1 VILPLKYEQIS
12 SLTPIALEQ
21 SYIFYGNVHLRPE
34 RSVFA
39 ADVEDGEVRAVGAY
53 LQGMPFHAFS
63 LQLLAAEGEYDATDM
78 LNYFRQQPSVDM
90 PEGQTGVFGLPQAAF
105 ERVKIPGIRAQRT
118 LQLMKLVA
126 PDRLLAP
133 GSSRLLAPS
142 EGQLAVALAGQV
154 GMISFRAEEV
164 EEMPHIALFSEQD
177 EPMALAGFHVYDDA
191 FVEIGN
197 IGTSEKH
204 RKKGLGTQIASDISR
219 MGLEKSPNVYLM
231 VFADNPAAIR
241 VYEKLGYETVS
252 RYAFIE
258 FEFAW

>member
-1 VILPLKYEQIS
+1 M
-12 SLTPIALEQ
+12 
-21 SYIFYGNVHLRPE
+21 
-34 RSVFA
+34 FA
-39 ADVEDGEVRAVGAY
+39 ADVGDGEVRAVGAY

-133 GSSRLLAPS
+133 GGSRLLAPS

-164 EEMPHIALFSEQD
+164 EEMPHIALFPNRTSQWLW
-177 EPMALAGFHVYDDA
+177 LAFTSTTMLLWRS
-191 FVEIGN
+191 
-197 IGTSEKH
+197 GTSAPAKSIGK
-204 RKKGLGTQIASDISR
+204 RLGNTDR
-219 MGLEKSPNVYLM
+219 L
-231 VFADNPAAIR
+231 R
-241 VYEKLGYETVS
+241 H
-252 RYAFIE
+252 
-258 FEFAW
+258 